1 MITKVVKVTHVQMQT
16 LLNGGTVAG
25 HTYDPTHCLYIE
37 DTGAELPTES
47 GSFVL
52 TSNDN
57 GQTFSYIH
65 AGSGSIADFDG
76 EDVAGLYEIV
86 SQNSATVFKY
96 DEHIYSPVF
105 WEGNKSAPNYY
116 ASLQADDGLCYLCI
130 FNWNDK
136 TCETDTFNLL
146 TPSEAQSTYLPIQVY
161 EVDAVTRPLPAQ
173 GTNYVVYHITAP
185 SITSL
190 TEGLTVRVHKPLASV
205 FPNDSGGA
213 VKLLQIN
220 NLTPIALFWRYN
232 TMLTWNQLDNVYM
245 TLTYS
250 QNARPTTADY
260 YGYTR
265 ADGFILDYTFDSGN
279 DVYNLY
285 DYGPYQ
291 TGSLQLTQFSITGW
305 DINGNRIPI
314 IQGDG
319 SLNTTV
325 PFVLSAGFTY
335 YDGSTR
341 NANSQ
346 FGAWN
351 GTFWLRK
358 MMTLFLSSFLTARGL
373 STASYNTKVYLKCSI
388 TGAMGTPVGL
398 TTTLPTSADGYYYI
412 YLMRTYDIYTGTGSN
427 RSWIFELE
435 HPIYCY
441 RNGELIEVTNTLEAS
456 SAGNAAAGKIV
467 SRNANGT
474 IQSEKLAVSV
484 GTTTK
489 ATIQYNSED
498 NCVEFIFA

>member
-47 GSFVL
+47 GSFML
-52 TSNDN
+52 SSSDG
-57 GQTFSYIH
+57 GQTFSYT
-65 AGSGSIADFDG
+65 SPLVEFDG
-76 EDVAGLYEIV
+76 EDVAGLHAMVAQNPAIQFVYED
-86 SQNSATVFKY
+86 Y
-96 DEHIYSPVF
+96 IYSPVCLYPDIPF
-105 WEGNKSAPNYY
+105 VYS
-116 ASLQADDGLCYLCI
+116 SMQAGEDICYI
-130 FNWNDK
+130 IQFDWDEE
-136 TCETDTFNLL
+136 TFTQDETDIL
-146 TPSEAQSTYLPIQVY
+146 TLGAAQRTYLPIQVY

-205 FPNDSGGA
+205 FPNDSNGA

-250 QNARPTTADY
+250 SNARPSTADY

-265 ADGFILDYTFDSGN
+265 ADGFILDYTYDSGN
-279 DVYNLY
+279 DVSNLY
-285 DYGPYQ
+285 SYGPFQ
-291 TGSLQLTQFSITGW
+291 TGSLQLTTNSITGV
-305 DINGNRIPI
+305 DIDGKRIPI
-314 IQGDG
+314 IQQDG
-319 SLNTTV
+319 TFNTTV
-325 PFVLSAGFTY
+325 PFLIHAGVTY
-335 YDGSTR
+335 YDGGTLS
-341 NANSQ
+341 ANRQYGS
-346 FGAWN
+346 WN
-351 GTFWLRK
+351 GQFWLRRE
-358 MMTLFLSSFLTARGL
+358 TALFRSAFLAATGL
-373 STASYNTKVYLKCSI
+373 SAATNNTVAYLKCSI
-388 TGAMGTPVGL
+388 SGITATPVAI
-398 TTTLPTSADGYYYI
+398 TTALPTSADGYYYI
-412 YLMRTYDIYTGTGSN
+412 YLMRAYDLYTGTGSN
-427 RSWIFELE
+427 RYWTFELD

-456 SAGNAAAGKIV
+456 AAGNAAAGKIV

-474 IQSEKLAVSV
+474 IQSEKVAISV

-498 NCVEFIFA
+498 DCVEFIFA